1 MSATRTLNVLLERC
15 AVLPAQLHRV
25 EAARAAAAGDTNR
38 LAELAARRDAPGD
51 LLDRYAAMVD
61 PKIRAAY
68 LSRPGTTPLATERNA
83 AVLAEALE
91 ACPDRATVDAALA
104 ALEVKATKGLAQ
116 ALLRKAPA
124 QWLTP
129 QQAYLVLSSARTLK
143 ASGRR
148 GVTPERVAQVAARCG
163 PDLSHRLLEDC
174 TCPVRLAGLALLPVD
189 HQVLRA
195 AVTSTRAQM
204 RRRSAT
210 ASGAK
215 PWLIAALRS
224 SHRTPAE
231 ADELVELIRDS
242 IDGYSLHIASMMGP
256 NVPHPGGWDTR
267 PVPAPEPVTGATVQT
282 RSSDPQVLTRTVD
295 AVLTDPAGPHGEA
308 LLELLCNPYLPPEDR
323 SRVVQALRG
332 YPGMHRAVVARD
344 ILGLNHDDDQVRD
357 LLVSEAPLATL
368 QRYGWEPFGGPDNA
382 AAVATRLWHE
392 AAQPMDVP
400 AAVAQAR
407 PPRSTWPHM
416 PWQLLLQM
424 AALRLRGEPIAA
436 WIADELAKL
445 SDTDPAA
452 WQVLTS
458 IADDFDGSFTD
469 LITTCQAVTT

>member
-1 MSATRTLNVLLERC
+1 MSATRTLTVLLENC
-15 AVLPAQLHRV
+15 EVLPAQLHRV

-68 LSRPGTTPLATERNA
+68 LSRPGRALPAPERNA
-83 AVLAEALE
+83 AVLTAALE
-91 ACPDRATVDAALA
+91 ACPDRATVDTALA
-104 ALEVKATKGLAQ
+104 ALEAKPTKVMAR

-124 QWLTP
+124 EWLTP
-129 QQAYLVLSSARTLK
+129 QQAYLVLSRAPELK
-143 ASGRR
+143 TSGRW
-148 GVTPERVAQVAARCG
+148 GVTPQRVAQVAARCG

-204 RRRSAT
+204 RRRRAT
-210 ASGAK
+210 DSGPK
-215 PWLIAALRS
+215 PWLITALRS
-224 SHRTPAE
+224 QHRTPAE

-242 IDGYSLHIASMMGP
+242 IDGYSFLVASMLGP
-256 NVPHPGGWDTR
+256 HVPHPGGWDTR

-282 RSSDPQVLTRTVD
+282 LSSDPQVLTRTVD
-295 AVLTDPAGPHGEA
+295 AVLTDPAGPHGKL

-323 SRVVQALRG
+323 SRVVDALRG
-332 YPGMHRAVVARD
+332 YPGMHMAVVTRD

-382 AAVATRLWHE
+382 AAVATRLWRQE
-392 AAQPMDVP
+392 ADRAPVP

-424 AALRLRGEPIAA
+424 AAPRIHGEPIAA

-445 SDTDPAA
+445 VDTDPAA
-452 WQVLTS
+452 WQALTS
-458 IADDFDGSFTD
+458 LADEFDGSFTD
-469 LITTCQAVTT
+469 LITTCQAIAA